1 MGRIELENKPLVEAM
16 LEFRWK
22 LSAPRSPGFEE
33 DPHYRLLLGRFSEKV
48 ENDYP
53 FHESLPSTQIPDAMV
68 AHMAQHRFR
77 TSEEGWPLIQVG
89 PGLMTVNDTSGYTWD
104 DFKKRC
110 DKAVKSLLNAH
121 PAKEKFEAQ
130 DLTLRYINAVDMD
143 SSKESVFNFLR
154 SKMQTNISLPD
165 SLFENGRVRNSP
177 TTLNWQ
183 ASFPTDDPGGNV
195 TLRFATGIHKNK
207 PALIWETLAQAT
219 HEHVPTIP
227 DGFPAWLERA
237 HDLTDDWFF
246 KMIEVELKE
255 RFSGE

>member
-1 MGRIELENKPLVEAM
+1 M
-16 LEFRWK
+16 
-22 LSAPRSPGFEE
+22 
-33 DPHYRLLLGRFSEKV
+33 
-48 ENDYP
+48 
-53 FHESLPSTQIPDAMV
+53 
-68 AHMAQHRFR
+68 
-77 TSEEGWPLIQVG
+77 
-89 PGLMTVNDTSGYTWD
+89 
-104 DFKKRC
+104 
-110 DKAVKSLLNAH
+110 
-121 PAKEKFEAQ
+121 
-130 DLTLRYINAVDMD
+130 TLRYINAVDID

-177 TTLNWQ
+177 TTFNWQ
-183 ASFPTDDPGGNV
+183 ASFPTDDPGGIV

-246 KMIEVELKE
+246 KMIEGELKE